1 MLLGIADK
9 YAMGRQQAAIPPLY
23 RDQVRALDLAA
34 WKKLKKGPTDAL
46 VSGVTQ
52 KPKDLA
58 SFINKVNK
66 RLQRKIPPW
75 GT

>member
-1 MLLGIADK
+1 MGIADK

-75 GT
+75 RT